1 MNDKPILR
9 MKNDKPILRM
19 KLDLNEFTNLNKSH
33 DMYDMFVRIN
43 ISKYNI
49 DRIHNIYSHFSSNNP
64 FYEKNIKFI
73 YHSGTKELTIIN
85 KTSNIITIDF
95 ESIVEQ
101 RELKLNQ
108 LGI

>member
-1 MNDKPILR
+1 M
-9 MKNDKPILRM
+9 NDKPILRM

-33 DMYDMFVRIN
+33 DMFVRIN
-43 ISKYNI
+43 IGKYNI
-49 DRIHNIYSHFSSNNP
+49 DRIYNIYSQFSSKVQI
-64 FYEKNIKFI
+64 FEKNIKFI
-73 YHSGTKELTIIN
+73 YHSGTKELTIID

-101 RELKLNQ
+101 RELKLKE

>member
-1 MNDKPILR
+1 M
-9 MKNDKPILRM
+9 NDKPILRM
-19 KLDLNEFTNLNKSH
+19 KLDLNEFTNLNNS
-33 DMYDMFVRIN
+33 YDMFVRID

-49 DRIHNIYSHFSSNNP
+49 DRIYNIYSQFSSKVQL
-64 FYEKNIKFI
+64 FEKNIKFI
-73 YHSGTKELTIIN
+73 YNSGTKELTIID

>member
-1 MNDKPILR
+1 M
-9 MKNDKPILRM
+9 NDKPILRM

-33 DMYDMFVRIN
+33 DMFVRIN

-49 DRIHNIYSHFSSNNP
+49 DRIHNIYSHFSSKVQL
-64 FYEKNIKFI
+64 FEKNIKFI